1 MASVG
6 QQGVTLDLCSVS
18 RIYGEKQTR
27 ITTEI
32 DSLGRF

>member
-1 MASVG
+1 MAPRG
-6 QQGVTLDLCSVS
+6 QQGVTPGLCSVS